1 MALLLELIQLK
12 QDMFEHRS
20 RIAGLLVAGW
30 LLAGT
35 AACGNGAAET
45 PEAGAGEEDAIV
57 LGPQD
62 VQTAQVSDLA
72 GGIVLTGSLQPYR
85 IVDVRAQV
93 AGTIQNLRVDR
104 GDAVREGQT
113 MAVIQAEGIRGQA
126 EGARAAVAAAEANL
140 ALAEQQLES
149 ARTLFEAGAMSQ
161 LDYRAAQA
169 AYESARAQLA
179 AANAQAVGAG
189 EQARRATVTAPIT
202 GQVSDR
208 QISDGQAVNPGE
220 TLFTVVG
227 SEYLE
232 LAGQVPVDQAARV
245 RQGQAVEFQLDAYP
259 GRTFRGTVDRID
271 PTANPNTRQIGVYLR
286 LPNPNRELVGG
297 LFATGRVIAEG
308 VSSAVVVPTS
318 AVRGTGDDRY
328 VWVIENGTAVRRQVT
343 TGARDEARGLVAIAN
358 GLSGGEQVVVA
369 PGELPEG
376 ARVQIRTQQ
385 GQSPANPAEG

>member
-1 MALLLELIQLK
+1 
-12 QDMFEHRS
+12 
-20 RIAGLLVAGW
+20 
-30 LLAGT
+30 
-35 AACGNGAAET
+35 
-45 PEAGAGEEDAIV
+45 
-57 LGPQD
+57 
-62 VQTAQVSDLA
+62 
-72 GGIVLTGSLQPYR
+72 
-85 IVDVRAQV
+85 
-93 AGTIQNLRVDR
+93 
-104 GDAVREGQT
+104 
-113 MAVIQAEGIRGQA
+113 
-126 EGARAAVAAAEANL
+126 
-140 ALAEQQLES
+140 
-149 ARTLFEAGAMSQ
+149 

-328 VWVIENGTAVRRQVT
+328 VWVI
-343 TGARDEARGLVAIAN
+343 
-358 GLSGGEQVVVA
+358 
-369 PGELPEG
+369 
-376 ARVQIRTQQ
+376 
-385 GQSPANPAEG
+385 